1 MDDTTSDSDA
11 TSVAGNTSASQSPQP
26 EAREHFMAGIREKIN
41 QHRRATAGIVIGVV
55 ALLSSVI
62 VMQVLAGR
70 RAFPTS
76 APEAFFTVDDGQTFF
91 TASSEN
97 VAPFDF
103 KGKQAVRAYVFE
115 CAGKRFVGYVERYT
129 TQARATLI
137 NEKKSTPELQI
148 HGRELKKPG
157 EATWVSSGDF
167 AAIAKVTDIR
177 CPDGRA
183 PEPVE
188 P

>member
-1 MDDTTSDSDA
+1 MDDTKSSPDTMASSGEPSTS
-11 TSVAGNTSASQSPQP
+11 TSAQP
-26 EAREHFMAGIREKIN
+26 EAREHFMAGVREKIN
-41 QHRRATAGIVIGVV
+41 QHRRATAGIVVAVV
-55 ALLSSVI
+55 ALVSSVI

-76 APEAFFTVDDGQTFF
+76 APEAFFSVDDGQTFF
-91 TASSEN
+91 AASSEN

-103 KGKQAVRAYVFE
+103 QGKQAVRAYVFE

-129 TQARATLI
+129 IPARATLI

-167 AAIAKVTDIR
+167 AAIAKVTDVR